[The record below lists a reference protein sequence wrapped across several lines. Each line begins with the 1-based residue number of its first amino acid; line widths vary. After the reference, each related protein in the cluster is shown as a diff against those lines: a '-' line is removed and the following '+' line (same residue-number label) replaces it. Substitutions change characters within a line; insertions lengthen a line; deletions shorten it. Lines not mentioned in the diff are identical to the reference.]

1 MGLLRPLSSIES
13 VEIAEIDRAKTT
25 PEWRNWQTRQLEG
38 LVRLQAGA
46 GSSPVVGTKR
56 PDRRIET
63 FQNGSQHQ
71 LNSIWTEFMMMPLN
85 FQYNPVPLN
94 SGMPSIL
101 QREFPEEL

>member
-46 GSSPVVGTKR
+46 GSSPVSGTDHER
-56 PDRRIET
+56 TYVERRES
-63 FQNGSQHQ
+63 F
-71 LNSIWTEFMMMPLN
+71 F
-85 FQYNPVPLN
+85 VAVN
-94 SGMPSIL
+94 SGYTPGYTN
-101 QREFPEEL
+101 F